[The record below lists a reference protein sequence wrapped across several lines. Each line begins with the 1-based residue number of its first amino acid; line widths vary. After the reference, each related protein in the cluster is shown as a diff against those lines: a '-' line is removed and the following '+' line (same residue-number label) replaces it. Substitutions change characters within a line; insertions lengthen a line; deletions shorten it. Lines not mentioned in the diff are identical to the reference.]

1 MAVKHFQSSLRNR
14 DDPHITSITPTGI
27 SAAAAATTLTVN
39 GYNFESGSV
48 VEVNQ
53 SAQATTFVSAA
64 KLTIS
69 FDPAAAGPVSFS
81 VRNPNEEESNSVPYT
96 VIP

>member
-39 GYNFESGSV
+39 GYNFENGSV
-48 VEVNQ
+48 VEINQ
-53 SAQATTFVSAA
+53 AAQTTTFVSAS

-69 FDPAAAGPVSFS
+69 YDPTAAGPVSFT
-81 VRNPNEEESNSVPYT
+81 VRNPNEEESNTVPYT
-96 VIP
+96 VLP